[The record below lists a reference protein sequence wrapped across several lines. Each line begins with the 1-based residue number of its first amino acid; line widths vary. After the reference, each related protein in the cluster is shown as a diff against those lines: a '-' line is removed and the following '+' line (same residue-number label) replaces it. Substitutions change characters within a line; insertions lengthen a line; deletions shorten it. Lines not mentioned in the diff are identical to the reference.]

1 MSVAYSISTYTT
13 PYCTSVQP
21 VTQRTDE
28 ELFRN
33 MVNSDDVK
41 AFEVLYHRHYTA
53 LCKYVYTIM
62 QCKFTTE
69 EVVSDVLLKIWH
81 QRQTLQIQT
90 NVKSYMLA
98 AVRNLSIDYLRK
110 RARRRT
116 VSEDAIHPD
125 RAADFHSSLDL
136 IVGQEATEIVENAIN
151 RLPTQG
157 KTIFRLSR
165 DTGMKYREIAD
176 HMGLSIK
183 TIETHMTRSLV
194 FLRNEVAQKLDMSVA
209 DLV

>member
-1 MSVAYSISTYTT
+1 MSVAYSINTYTK
-13 PYCTSVQP
+13 PYCSSAQP
-21 VTQRTDE
+21 NTQHTDE

-33 MVNSDDVK
+33 MVAQDDVK
-41 AFEVLYHRHYTA
+41 AFEVLYHRHYGT

-81 QRQTLQIQT
+81 QRQTLQIQSS
-90 NVKSYMLA
+90 VKSYLLA
-98 AVRNLSIDYLRK
+98 AVRNLSIDYIRR

-116 VSEDAIHPD
+116 VGEEAIHPD
-125 RAADFHSSLDL
+125 RPTDFHSSLDL
-136 IVGQEATEIVENAIN
+136 IVGQEAVEIVENAIN
-151 RLPTQG
+151 RLPNQG

-165 DTGMKYREIAD
+165 ETGMKYREIAD
-176 HMGLSIK
+176 HLGLSIK

-194 FLRNEVAQKLDMSVA
+194 FLRNEVAHKLDISVA
-209 DLV
+209 ELA